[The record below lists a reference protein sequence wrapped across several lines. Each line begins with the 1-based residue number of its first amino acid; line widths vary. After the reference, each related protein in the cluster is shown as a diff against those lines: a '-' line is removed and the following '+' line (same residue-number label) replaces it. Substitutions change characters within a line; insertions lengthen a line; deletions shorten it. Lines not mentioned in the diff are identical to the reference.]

1 MTVRFP
7 AVAGAFYE
15 GSPGALRAQIQKC
28 FAHAIGPG
36 KRPEASKKRNVRR
49 LKALV
54 VPHAG
59 FAYSGPVA
67 AHAYA
72 ALAAEGFPDL
82 FLIFGPN
89 HHRGFQGGVATSRQD
104 WETPLGAVAVDEKLQ
119 RAVTKGIIEVNDG
132 VQRDEHSIEVQLPFL
147 QMLAPPGTRVAFV
160 PVCMGLQDYEVSER
174 AGRIVAE
181 AIKAD
186 GRDVLIIASTDFT
199 HVGYNYGQMPPNG
212 TSCGE
217 FARAQDAI
225 ALERILALDP
235 GGLALA
241 VQQHDITMCGPGP
254 AMAALT
260 AANALGARKARL
272 LKYAN
277 SADVTGDRG
286 LAVGYGAV
294 AIE

>member
-1 MTVRFP
+1 MRFP

-15 GSPGALRAQIQKC
+15 GNPGALRAQIQNC
-28 FAHAIGPG
+28 FSHKLGPG
-36 KRPEASKKRNVRR
+36 KMPPSTSRRSGRR

-72 ALAAEGFPDL
+72 ALASEGYPDV

-89 HHRGFQGGVATSRQD
+89 HHRGYQGGVATSRQD
-104 WETPLGAVAVDEKLQ
+104 WETPLGAAALDERLQ
-119 RAVTKGIIEVNDG
+119 RAVTRGIIESNDG
-132 VQRDEHSIEVQLPFL
+132 VQREEHSIEVQLPFL
-147 QMLAPPGTRVAFV
+147 QALSPQGARVSFV

-174 AGRIVAE
+174 AGKIAAE

-186 GRDVLIIASTDFT
+186 GRDVLILASTDFT
-199 HVGYNYGQMPPNG
+199 HVGFNYGQMPPNG
-212 TSCGE
+212 STCGE
-217 FARAQDAI
+217 FARKQDHI

-241 VQQHDITMCGPGP
+241 IQKNDITMCGPGP
-254 AMAALT
+254 AMAAME
-260 AANALGARKARL
+260 AAKRLGASRARL
-272 LKYAN
+272 LKYAS

-286 LAVGYGAV
+286 LAVGYASV